1 MDSSTIYIL
10 LGAMPQ
16 NQNMKCLSMSTKIYV
31 GLIAAL
37 VVIRVVLSFFP
48 MDYIVSSQAAMS
60 TWQALIIVAV
70 LGFVGLRL
78 SRRTGF
84 PEIFDAAVS
93 NRQRFLTPVLLG
105 LASGILLLL
114 LDLIQPIEESHVPFP
129 VSVAFYAYG
138 GIVSEILLRLFLI
151 PLFLWLISFVLL
163 RNRWQEQV
171 FWGIAIVLSLL
182 EPLGQIGAALQIGT
196 LGETV
201 GLTIVLSFAVAYGVN
216 LLSAYIFRISGF
228 LAPLIMRL
236 SLYAV
241 WHVIFGELV

>member
-1 MDSSTIYIL
+1 
-10 LGAMPQ
+10 
-16 NQNMKCLSMSTKIYV
+16 MKNLSLSTKIYI

-37 VVIRVVLSFFP
+37 AVIRVVLSFFP

-60 TWQALIIVAV
+60 TWQVLVIVAV
-70 LGFVGLRL
+70 LGLVGLWL
-78 SRRTGF
+78 SRKTGF
-84 PEIFDAAVS
+84 PEIFDAEVS

-105 LASGILLLL
+105 LASGVLLLL
-114 LDLIQPIEESHVPFP
+114 LDLIQPIEEIHVLFP

-171 FWGIAIVLSLL
+171 FWSTAIVLSLL
-182 EPLGQIGAALQIGT
+182 EPLGQVGAALQAGV

-201 GLTIVLSFAVAYGVN
+201 GLTIALSFAVAYGVN
-216 LLSAYIFRISGF
+216 LLSAYIYRKSGF
-228 LAPLIMRL
+228 LDP
-236 SLYAV
+236 
-241 WHVIFGELV
+241 